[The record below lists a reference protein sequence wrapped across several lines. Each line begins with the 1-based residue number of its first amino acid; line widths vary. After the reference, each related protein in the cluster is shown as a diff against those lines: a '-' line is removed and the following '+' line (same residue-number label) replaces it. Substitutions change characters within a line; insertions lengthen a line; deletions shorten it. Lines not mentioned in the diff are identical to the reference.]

1 MFLSEGIN
9 ELNSLCEFIIGVKN
23 TLEKTG
29 DNDESVIKILSS
41 DDDEDD
47 GTTVVSSLSS
57 NSVAYPGE
65 IKEYIIK
72 I

>member
-1 MFLSEGIN
+1 MSLSEGIKY

-41 DDDEDD
+41 DDEDD

-57 NSVAYPGE
+57 NSVAYPGG